1 MAIGGFHREA
11 FALLSEAFSPT
22 EAEAYTNSP
31 TEAETPTEADTRPA
45 ASPAQA
51 AAQPSRF
58 DLDRFPP
65 EVRPTLQEFEAGMKQ
80 DLLTISPVKPLCP
93 CGSTR
98 YVDTPIH
105 GGQSLRRN
113 CLQCGRFLGF
123 PVWYEQRQEDL
134 RPDPIP
140 ADGIRSLLDR
150 AAALG
155 WPELELSPWDVVG
168 PSEARWRAFAR
179 YLARPQPTPSA
190 ETTRLR
196 SFWLALLK
204 LDSLEAQSS
213 CPKKALIFDQNP
225 ASSEG
230 RGPF

>member
-1 MAIGGFHREA
+1 MDLVWLLYGRTETKQPTAPALAQEAIALPSEASGSAPAIGQDQEA
-11 FALLSEAFSPT
+11 LSVGSRHPEKDCPVEAVSPAEVEALEGRT
-22 EAEAYTNSP
+22 QK
-31 TEAETPTEADTRPA
+31 A
-45 ASPAQA
+45 ASA
-51 AAQPSRF
+51 S
-58 DLDRFPP
+58 
-65 EVRPTLQEFEAGMKQ
+65 
-80 DLLTISPVKPLCP
+80 KPICP

-105 GGQSLRRN
+105 NGQSLRRN

-196 SFWLALLK
+196 SYQLARLRLAE
-204 LDSLEAQSS
+204 LEARKRPSS
-213 CPKKALIFDQNP
+213 LIKTRPP
-225 ASSEG
+225 AKEEAHFEAEG
-230 RGPF
+230 PIQ